1 MFIKLLVF
9 LALNALSVGITVA
22 QAPDPPLF
30 PIFDAQ
36 GKEGY
41 IDITGRVAIAPQFDK
56 VTGFSEGR
64 AAVRVGD
71 KWGYIDRT
79 GKMVIAPQFREAAPF
94 SEGLAA
100 VTPYHDYLCG
110 FIDENGNYVIPAKVH
125 RFCQSFSEGLAA
137 VGGDAYD
144 ADTEPPSLVG
154 YIDRTGKWVIQPE
167 FYTTGLF
174 HEGFAMVSDGRA
186 RGFIDRTG
194 RRSIFSE
201 SFEPRDAFAEG
212 LAPAVVGIHRGSDG
226 VVASVDY
233 GILDHTGKQVLSIPG
248 TDVHGFS
255 EGLALVEFRGLNGHY
270 ALYGYADKT
279 GKLVIPPRFDSA
291 APFFEGLAAT
301 SEGYIDHQGSVVIKQ
316 RGQSFSGGLAW
327 VQIHSRTISEQPEHR
342 NIYAYLNRAGKFVWV
357 SPHAD
362 EYVSAAWMRDN
373 FRPPPSSPSPRP

>member
-1 MFIKLLVF
+1 MKTCLLLSLF
-9 LALNALSVGITVA
+9 LFAASVMRA
-22 QAPDPPLF
+22 QAPEPPLF

-41 IDITGRVAIAPQFDK
+41 IDITGRVVIAPQFDK
-56 VTGFSEGR
+56 ATGFSEGR

-71 KWGYIDRT
+71 KWGYIDGA
-79 GKMVIAPQFREAAPF
+79 GKMVIAPQFRQAAPF

-144 ADTEPPSLVG
+144 SDTETPSLVG

-174 HEGFAMVSDGRA
+174 HEGFALVSDGRA

-194 RRSIFSE
+194 RRAIFSE
-201 SFEPRDAFAEG
+201 SFEPRDAFTEG
-212 LAPAVVGIHRGSDG
+212 LAPAVVGIHRGPDG
-226 VVASVDY
+226 VVTTVDY
-233 GILDHTGKQVLSIPG
+233 GFLDHTGKQILSIAG
-248 TDVHGFS
+248 TDVFGFS

-270 ALYGYADKT
+270 ALYGYVDKT
-279 GKLVIPPRFDSA
+279 GKMVIPPRFDSA
-291 APFFEGLAAT
+291 VPFSEGLAAT
-301 SEGYIDHQGSVVIKQ
+301 SEGYINRQGSVVIQQ

-327 VQIHSRTISEQPEHR
+327 VGIHNRTIGERPEHR
-342 NIYAYLNRAGKFVWV
+342 NIYGYLNQAGKFVWV
-357 SPHAD
+357 SPDAGK
-362 EYVSAAWMRDN
+362 YMSAAWMREN